1 MLDGIKTQI
10 NNFSNL
16 ELLEYN
22 NLKSNSAKNLYCLLK
37 RSNTNSQTINIKD
50 FNEAVLNKS
59 IVEMSYL
66 QEKKFF
72 KDIERDILKPII
84 NELSSEY
91 DIGFK
96 NVAFKDLSYE
106 KITEEGRGR
115 YGKVNSIIFKWK

>member
-1 MLDGIKTQI
+1 MIRDFKEQI

-37 RSNTNSQTINIKD
+37 KSNTNSQTISIKD
-50 FNEAVLNKS
+50 FNVAVLNKS

-72 KDIERDILKPII
+72 KDIEKDILKPII
-84 NELSSEY
+84 DELSSEY

-96 NVAFKDLSYE
+96 NIAFKDLSYQKVTE
-106 KITEEGRGR
+106 KGRGR
-115 YGKVNSIIFKWK
+115 YGKVSSIVFKWK